1 MMNEEIE
8 YAEMLEVPVS
18 TVNVVQKKRRRK
30 KREAEIEQTVN
41 APIKED
47 LIAQINQ
54 RLYENSEQSERP
66 ETSENTQ
73 ITADANLFT
82 EAANSE
88 GRLDFEPY
96 DSIDT
101 VRLYSSPKKRRFWRK
116 PRLSPED
123 FSLEETEN
131 TENIENGDTMYA
143 LNDEKSAPRGVK
155 IALATEFALACAFC
169 GAIFLTN
176 VFMPHSA
183 INTFFRSLNEPVPSA
198 KVDTRSYDDFI
209 LSPVVSELSDA
220 ELTLSQTGV
229 LSFKN
234 SCCVYPS
241 ADGKIAEVARIGD
254 NNYSV
259 KIQYSD
265 SFTGIING
273 LSEVYYQVGD
283 KAYANIP
290 VGYSN
295 GEGEVQVT
303 MYSDGELLNCF
314 ELTEENCLAWVKA
327 E

>member
-1 MMNEEIE
+1 MMNNEIE

-30 KREAEIEQTVN
+30 KREMEIEERIKS
-41 APIKED
+41 PLKED

-54 RLYENSEQSERP
+54 RLHENPDPITSA
-66 ETSENTQ
+66 ETSDSPQPPTEP
-73 ITADANLFT
+73 NLFT
-82 EAANSE
+82 ETQEQE
-88 GRLDFEPY
+88 GRLDFAPY

-123 FSLEETEN
+123 FSLEETDN
-131 TENIENGDTMYA
+131 LENGGTMYA
-143 LNDEKSAPRGVK
+143 LNEEKNTPRGVK
-155 IALATEFALACAFC
+155 IALTTEFALACAFC

-183 INTFFRSLNEPVPSA
+183 INTFFRALNDPMPSE
-198 KVDTRSYDDFI
+198 KVDARSYDDFT
-209 LSPVVSELSDA
+209 LSPVVSALSDA
-220 ELTLSQTGV
+220 ELSLSQTGV
-229 LSFKN
+229 LSFTDA
-234 SCCVYPS
+234 CCVYPS
-241 ADGKIAEVARIGD
+241 ADGKIAEVARTGD
-254 NNYSV
+254 NHYSV

-283 KAYANIP
+283 NAYANIP
-290 VGYSN
+290 VGYSS

-314 ELTEENCLAWVKA
+314 ELTEENCLAWIEA

>member
-1 MMNEEIE
+1 MNEEIE

-18 TVNVVQKKRRRK
+18 TVNVVQQKRRRK
-30 KREAEIEQTVN
+30 KREAEIEPHVN
-41 APIKED
+41 APMKDD

-54 RLYENSEQSERP
+54 RLHENSEQTE
-66 ETSENTQ
+66 ELKTLENPQ

-88 GRLDFEPY
+88 GRLDFESL
-96 DSIDT
+96 DRIDT
-101 VRLYSSPKKRRFWRK
+101 VRLYSAPKKRRFWQK

-131 TENIENGDTMYA
+131 DGGVYA
-143 LNDEKSAPRGVK
+143 LNEEKQPSRGVR

-183 INTFFRSLNEPVPSA
+183 INTFFRALNEPVPSA
-198 KVDTRSYDDFI
+198 KVDTRSYADFT

-220 ELTLSQTGV
+220 ELTLSSTGV
-229 LSFKN
+229 LSFTDA
-234 SCCVYPS
+234 CCVYPS
-241 ADGKIAEVARIGD
+241 ADGEIAEVSRTD
-254 NNYSV
+254 NGGYSV

-283 KAYANIP
+283 TAYANIP
-290 VGYSN
+290 IGYSN

-303 MYSDGELLNCF
+303 MYSDGALLNCF
-314 ELTEENCLAWVKA
+314 ELTEENCLAWV
-327 E
+327 ETE

>member
-30 KREAEIEQTVN
+30 KRATETETNAS

-54 RLYENSEQSERP
+54 RMYEESEQTELSKSP
-66 ETSENTQ
+66 QVSQ
-73 ITADANLFT
+73 ISADANLFT
-82 EAANSE
+82 EAVNSD
-88 GRLDFEPY
+88 GRLDFEPF
-96 DSIDT
+96 DRIDT
-101 VRLYSSPKKRRFWRK
+101 VRLYSAPKKRRFWQK

-123 FSLEETEN
+123 FSLEEAEN
-131 TENIENGDTMYA
+131 EGGVYA
-143 LNDEKSAPRGVK
+143 LNEERPVSRGAR
-155 IALATEFALACAFC
+155 ITLAAEFALACAFC

-176 VFMPHSA
+176 VFMPNSA
-183 INTFFRSLNEPVPSA
+183 INTFFRALNEPVPSA
-198 KVDTRSYDDFI
+198 KADTRSYADFT

-220 ELTLSQTGV
+220 ELSLSQTGI
-229 LSFKN
+229 LSFTDA
-234 SCCVYPS
+234 CCVYPA
-241 ADGKIAEVARIGD
+241 ADGKIAEIARTGD
-254 NNYSV
+254 EGYSV

-273 LSEVYYQVGD
+273 LDEVYYSVGD
-283 KAYANIP
+283 DAFANIP
-290 VGYSN
+290 IGYTD

-303 MYSDGELLNCF
+303 MYSDGALLNCF
-314 ELTEENCLAWVKA
+314 ELTEENCLAWVEA